1 MFEYDAEKRNMFL
14 KGYSPASE
22 RKFRERERRDAYLSV
37 ALGEPAVEDSDRLKF
52 DNYLLDTCRKRKDVS
67 EDEPI
72 VSVYAGKKYKPVA
85 LKVKPVYTEL
95 PDQYRIKREIKGDP
109 LEGMP
114 SLNPK
119 PPDFVPT
126 GRYSKERMQD
136 FDKVHK
142 GEFLWPEERKL
153 VHHLMMEQNQAF
165 AWDDSERGRFKT
177 EFFPPV
183 VMPTIEHK
191 PWVYRN
197 IPIPTGIYD
206 EVCKIVQKKIEAG
219 VYEPSNASYR
229 SRWFTVAKKDGKSL
243 RLVHSLEPLNAVT
256 IAHSGVP
263 PATEELAAKFGGRA
277 CGGMFDLYVGYDER
291 LLAEES
297 RDMTTFQTP
306 FGALRL
312 VTLPMGWTNSV
323 PIFHD
328 DVTEILKQEIPEYT
342 IPYIDDV
349 PVRGPASRYE
359 KDGVYETIPE
369 NEGIRRFIWEHVQNV
384 NRILQRMKYSG
395 GTFSGKKSLVCAEEI
410 EVLGHTCGFEGRI
423 PSEDKIGAIMNWTVC
438 KDLRDVRSF
447 LGITGVL
454 RAYIPNYAARAHWL
468 QRMTKKEIPFE
479 WGPKQIESMEAVK
492 EGVRQAKALRPID
505 YDGQGAVVLAVD
517 TSYIAV
523 GFYIYQEDQLDPKKK
538 HYAKFGSR
546 NLNSR
551 EARFSQPKRE
561 LFGLKEALRMNKR
574 WLFGARKLV
583 VETDAKY
590 IKGMLEHPDMMPNA
604 TINRWIDEILMYHFV
619 LRHKAG
625 ATFGPDGLSRR
636 PTQPGDPPIDIS
648 SEDEADEVEP
658 GPPVVEIV
666 DATEP
671 QPLAIK
677 DFVDEIDSRGGYF
690 YGIASSVEDIKQELE
705 KAQLARSY
713 ERDIL
718 KRAVAQ
724 SDKNSLPT
732 KYVQQLVGI
741 LTLPPELG
749 EEPTEMYYPEEQRS
763 VTAIH
768 QDSLMEHIDKVLED
782 KSYRPDHFN
791 DKMNVRI
798 NIEK

>member
-1 MFEYDAEKRNMFL
+1 M
-14 KGYSPASE
+14 
-22 RKFRERERRDAYLSV
+22 
-37 ALGEPAVEDSDRLKF
+37 
-52 DNYLLDTCRKRKDVS
+52 
-67 EDEPI
+67 

-109 LEGMP
+109 LAGMP

-119 PPDFVPT
+119 PPEFVPT

-206 EVCKIVQKKIEAG
+206 EVCKIVQKKIEAA

-438 KDLRDVRSF
+438 KDL
-447 LGITGVL
+447 
-454 RAYIPNYAARAHWL
+454 
-468 QRMTKKEIPFE
+468 
-479 WGPKQIESMEAVK
+479 
-492 EGVRQAKALRPID
+492 
-505 YDGQGAVVLAVD
+505 
-517 TSYIAV
+517 
-523 GFYIYQEDQLDPKKK
+523 
-538 HYAKFGSR
+538 
-546 NLNSR
+546 
-551 EARFSQPKRE
+551 
-561 LFGLKEALRMNKR
+561 
-574 WLFGARKLV
+574 
-583 VETDAKY
+583 
-590 IKGMLEHPDMMPNA
+590 
-604 TINRWIDEILMYHFV
+604 
-619 LRHKAG
+619 
-625 ATFGPDGLSRR
+625 
-636 PTQPGDPPIDIS
+636 
-648 SEDEADEVEP
+648 
-658 GPPVVEIV
+658 
-666 DATEP
+666 
-671 QPLAIK
+671 
-677 DFVDEIDSRGGYF
+677 
-690 YGIASSVEDIKQELE
+690 
-705 KAQLARSY
+705 
-713 ERDIL
+713 
-718 KRAVAQ
+718 
-724 SDKNSLPT
+724 
-732 KYVQQLVGI
+732 
-741 LTLPPELG
+741 
-749 EEPTEMYYPEEQRS
+749 
-763 VTAIH
+763 
-768 QDSLMEHIDKVLED
+768 
-782 KSYRPDHFN
+782 
-791 DKMNVRI
+791 
-798 NIEK
+798 